1 MIVIHQEMLII
12 IILYINQYIQFNC
25 FISFQNVVLYKHK
38 IYFQAN
44 SNIKPYYFN
53 NIISSINGMKQINN
67 NQSIRANKK
76 GKSMGT
82 SN

>member
-1 MIVIHQEMLII
+1 
-12 IILYINQYIQFNC
+12 
-25 FISFQNVVLYKHK
+25 
-38 IYFQAN
+38 
-44 SNIKPYYFN
+44 
-53 NIISSINGMKQINN
+53 MKQKHDHSSWMQTKKYIIYEIHFYSSLFYNQFYDSYNFYNLNMKQVNN